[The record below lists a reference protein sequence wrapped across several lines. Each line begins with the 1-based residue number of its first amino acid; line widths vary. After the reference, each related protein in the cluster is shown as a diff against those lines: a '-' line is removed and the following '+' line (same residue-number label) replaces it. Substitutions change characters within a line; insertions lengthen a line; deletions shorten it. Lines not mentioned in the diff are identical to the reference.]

1 MRSGFD
7 SLKWLIIFAAIV
19 LSTIPHRVMSLNSVS
34 PVCELSVIEK
44 DKLYSY
50 SLATP
55 IPNFP
60 HGVLSEDGYSS
71 TLSLS
76 LLFLSFSWSGY
87 SLLFIVFMWNGN
99 VFYYLI
105 GMGLLGFLVLSWNMI
120 WVLNIDILLSY
131 LCTISEFIGKFEWL
145 ILENLCWYI
154 LFLFFSM
161 VSSRVGVELLVF
173 E

>member
-34 PVCELSVIEK
+34 PVCELSVIEN

-71 TLSLS
+71 TLSL
-76 LLFLSFSWSGY
+76 LFLSFSWSGY
-87 SLLFIVFMWNGN
+87 SLLFIVFKWNGN

-120 WVLNIDILLSY
+120 WVLNIYTLLSY
-131 LCTISEFIGKFEWL
+131 LHKKWVYWKVRMINARKP
-145 ILENLCWYI
+145 
-154 LFLFFSM
+154 
-161 VSSRVGVELLVF
+161 LLVYF
-173 E
+173 VFAFCFYFCFLVW